1 MVKSAVNAQQRATNG
16 LKILLGNETMTQVQS
31 TWRFL
36 NNPNVT
42 IKELYEPLAQHLEKE
57 IVSQCDKYVLSMA
70 DWSHLDYKKHTSK
83 KELKSENRK
92 DNCIKRGYDLQGIIA
107 VSDRTGEPIGIMEH
121 NLKTADKV
129 YSTYSDTID
138 MNLTHL
144 EELRM
149 RAKYISNNLK
159 TDKRVVNIVD
169 READSIAF
177 MRGLDEDNQLFSLR
191 GKNNSTVNYYDKE
204 SDKTISI
211 KQGELAN
218 TLPLGKKVKRID
230 YKKKKVT
237 IFANECAISI
247 SRDATK
253 LSTDSDGKK
262 RIVKTQGK
270 TLELRFIVERLVDE
284 NNEIVAEWLLISNV
298 FDKDIDATTLANWY
312 YYRWKIESYFKLLK
326 SSGFNLEE
334 WQQKEP
340 LALFKRLLI
349 VSNACI
355 IVWKI
360 ANDNSENAKRIR
372 DFLISLSGKQMQRGI
387 DFTYPAL
394 LSGLESY
401 LTALDLLRQFSIE
414 EIFKMKDELVEII
427 GLEI

>member
-16 LKILLGNETMTQVQS
+16 LKILLGNETMTQVQA

-36 NNPNVT
+36 NNPNVL
-42 IKELYEPLAQHLEKE
+42 IKEIYEPIKQHLEKE
-57 IVSQCDKYVLSMA
+57 IVTQCDKYVLAMA

-92 DNCIKRGYDLQGIIA
+92 DNCIKRGYDLQGMIA

-121 NLKTADKV
+121 NLKTAENV
-129 YSTYSDTID
+129 YSTYDDNID

-144 EELRM
+144 EELRI
-149 RAKYISNNLK
+149 RVNYINSNLK
-159 TDKRVVNIVD
+159 TEKKIVNIVD
-169 READSIAF
+169 READSISF
-177 MRGLDEDNQLFSLR
+177 MRGLDEDNQLYLLR

-211 KQGELAN
+211 KQGELAKK
-218 TLPLGKKVKRID
+218 LPLGKKVKRID

-262 RIVKTQGK
+262 KIIKTQGK
-270 TLELRFIVERLVDE
+270 TLELRFIVERLVND

-340 LALFKRLLI
+340 LALFKRLLV

-355 IVWKI
+355 LVWKI
-360 ANDNSENAKRIR
+360 ANDNSETAKRIR
-372 DFLISLSGKQMQRGI
+372 DFLISLSGKQIQRGV

-401 LTALDLLRQFSIE
+401 LTTLDLLRQFSIE
-414 EIFKMKDELVEII
+414 EIFKMKDELVKII
-427 GLEI
+427 GLKI